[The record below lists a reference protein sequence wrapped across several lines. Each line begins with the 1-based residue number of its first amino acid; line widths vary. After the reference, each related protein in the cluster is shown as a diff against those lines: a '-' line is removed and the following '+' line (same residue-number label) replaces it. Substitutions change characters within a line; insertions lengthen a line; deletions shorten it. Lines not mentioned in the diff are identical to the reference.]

1 MVSKS
6 KDETFHSFE
15 KKLNESSIKW
25 VTSGFMMI
33 RFEET
38 LSQGISDKLS
48 PFRLNILIGLFH
60 FEETMKN
67 SFQVKLNSLHIIFFF
82 PPFQADSRR
91 AEDEMR
97 LYYVCTNV
105 HCTHRWTEWA
115 DIFFFQL
122 FFPYK
127 QRNNK
132 IVIFQTRVIF
142 LI

>member
-48 PFRLNILIGLFH
+48 LK
-60 FEETMKN
+60 T
-67 SFQVKLNSLHIIFFF
+67 
-82 PPFQADSRR
+82 
-91 AEDEMR
+91 
-97 LYYVCTNV
+97 
-105 HCTHRWTEWA
+105 
-115 DIFFFQL
+115 
-122 FFPYK
+122 
-127 QRNNK
+127 
-132 IVIFQTRVIF
+132 
-142 LI
+142 